1 MLKTLLAPTEDFI
14 KLDRTVLDADIT
26 AGSSVALTVL
36 NNSSFA
42 QNDYIVIGYE
52 GSESAEL
59 CQISSAVTPGTTLVI
74 TTAVRSHKKG
84 EPIVKYRYNKRK
96 FYGSTTETGT
106 YTELTA
112 YGSPVTIQVSDPQGT
127 YLEYTG
133 SEGYEYFKATY
144 FNSQDSRETDKADSD
159 SVQGDQSTRYCSIF
173 AIRVQAGLT
182 NNPYITDGQVETYRK
197 RAENEVNSYIISRYQ
212 LPLVNA
218 NGVSEVP
225 WMIENITTL
234 LAAGY
239 MDYQEFGQEGMG
251 VKWLG
256 EARGLLKKV
265 QSGEQ
270 ALIGIDGQQM
280 AEMETLSGVQSY
292 PDTVDNTNG
301 PVQVFTMGQRF

>member
-14 KLDRTVLDADIT
+14 KMDRTVLDADIT
-26 AGSSVALTVL
+26 AGDTVSLTVL
-36 NNSSFA
+36 NNSAFA

-59 CQISSAVTPGTTLVI
+59 CQISSAVIAGTTMVI
-74 TTAVRSHKKG
+74 ATAVRNHKKG

-144 FNSQDSRETDKADSD
+144 FNTQDSRETDTADSD
-159 SVQGDQSTRYCSIF
+159 SVQGDQSARYCSIY

-218 NGVSEVP
+218 SGVSEVP

-256 EARGLLKKV
+256 EARGLLKKI
-265 QSGEQ
+265 QGGEQ
-270 ALIGIDGQQM
+270 ALIDISGQMM
-280 AEMETLSGVQSY
+280 AEFETLSGVQSY
-292 PDTVDNTNG
+292 PDTVDNTDG

>member
-1 MLKTLLAPTEDFI
+1 MRTLLAPTEDFI
-14 KLDRTVLDADIT
+14 KLERTVLNADVA
-26 AGSSVALTVL
+26 AGSGVTLTLL
-36 NNSSFA
+36 NNDNLN
-42 QNDYIVIGYE
+42 QYDYIVIGYE

-59 CQISSAVTPGTTLVI
+59 VQISAAVTPGLTVQATL
-74 TTAVRSHKKG
+74 VRSHKQN
-84 EPIVKYRYNKRK
+84 EPVVKYRYNKRK
-96 FYGSTTETGT
+96 FYGSLTETGT

-144 FNSQDSRETDKADSD
+144 YNTQDSRETDKADSD
-159 SVQGDQSTRYCSIF
+159 SVQGDQSTRYCSIY

-218 NGVSEVP
+218 SGVSEVP

-239 MDYQEFGQEGMG
+239 MDYQEFGQDGMG

-256 EARGLLKKV
+256 EARSLLKKI
-265 QSGEQ
+265 QGGEQ
-270 ALIGIDGQQM
+270 SLIDISGQQM

-301 PVQVFTMGQRF
+301 PTQVFTMGQRF